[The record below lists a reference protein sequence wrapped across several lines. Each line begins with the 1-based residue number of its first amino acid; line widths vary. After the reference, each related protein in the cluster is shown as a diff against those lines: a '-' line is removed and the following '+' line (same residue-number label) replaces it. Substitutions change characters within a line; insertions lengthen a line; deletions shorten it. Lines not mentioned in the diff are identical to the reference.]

1 MGLKIFQKS
10 VGPLAMN
17 ATLVM
22 DEESKESIF
31 FDPGDE
37 IEKILD
43 IANEQN
49 MNIVRL
55 IATHCHVDHIDGENS
70 EIEKLNLPL

>member
-1 MGLKIFQKS
+1 MKLLFRNMGLKIFQKS

-17 ATLVM
+17 ATLAM

-37 IEKILD
+37 I
-43 IANEQN
+43 
-49 MNIVRL
+49 
-55 IATHCHVDHIDGENS
+55 
-70 EIEKLNLPL
+70 

>member
-1 MGLKIFQKS
+1 MTLKIIQIP
-10 VGPLAMN
+10 VGALSMN

-37 IEKILD
+37 IDRILE
-43 IANEQN
+43 IADKEE
-49 MNIVRL
+49 MNIIRL
-55 IATHCHVDHIDGENS
+55 IATHCHVDHIAGS
-70 EIEKLNLPL
+70 NLSLIHI